1 MLRAEGIRH
10 RYGPRDALVL
20 DAFVGASD
28 ESWLILG
35 QSGSGKTTLLHILAG
50 LIRPTAGKV
59 VINDQDLGALSGVRL
74 DRFRGKSI
82 GFVPQQLH
90 LIGSL
95 NVRANL
101 ALARYLAGL
110 QADEARIARVLGDLG
125 IADKAEAFPA
135 ALSHGQA
142 QRVAVARAV
151 INAPSV
157 LLADEPTANL
167 DDFHSEKTIELLE
180 NQARSVGA
188 LLIIATH
195 DQRLKRRIAKQ
206 VVLEALG

>member
-10 RYGPRDALVL
+10 RYGSHDVLVL
-20 DAFVGASD
+20 DAFLGARN

-50 LIRPTAGKV
+50 LIRPSAGKV
-59 VINDQDLGALSGVRL
+59 MINDQDLGALSGVRL
-74 DRFRGKSI
+74 DQFRGRTI

-95 NVRANL
+95 NVKANL

-110 QADEARIARVLGDLG
+110 PADEARIARMLGDLG
-125 IADKAEAFPA
+125 IADKAAALPA

-151 INAPSV
+151 INAPAV

-167 DDFHSEKTIELLE
+167 DDVHADRTIELLE
-180 NQARSVGA
+180 TQARAVGA
-188 LLIIATH
+188 LLVIATH
-195 DQRLKRRIAKQ
+195 DQRLKRRIANQ
-206 VVLEALG
+206 VVLGAPA

>member
-1 MLRAEGIRH
+1 MRVAPGRPPARGAGAANGVVVLMLTAEQIRH
-10 RYGPRDALVL
+10 RYGTRDALVL
-20 DAFVGASD
+20 DAFAGAPN

-35 QSGSGKTTLLHILAG
+35 QSGNGKTTLLHILAG

-59 VINDQDLGALSGVRL
+59 IINRQDLGALSGFRL
-74 DRFRGKSI
+74 DRFRGRTI

-95 NVRANL
+95 SVTANL

-110 QADEARIARVLGDLG
+110 PADAARISRVLKDLG
-125 IADKAEAFPA
+125 IEDRADVLPT

-151 INAPSV
+151 INAPAV
-157 LLADEPTANL
+157 I
-167 DDFHSEKTIELLE
+167 H
-180 NQARSVGA
+180 RG
-188 LLIIATH
+188 
-195 DQRLKRRIAKQ
+195 
-206 VVLEALG
+206 